1 MERLWKKLKD
11 KGLVVMAVSVDR
23 GSPKR
28 VAAFSRK
35 YNLSFPILLDREG
48 EVRRAY
54 EVTALPTSYIIGKD
68 GRIIGRIIGAREWY
82 GAASIRFFE
91 ALLGR

>member
-35 YNLSFPILLDREG
+35 YNLSFTILLDREG

-54 EVTALPTSYIIGKD
+54 EVEALPTSYIIGRD
-68 GRIIGRIIGAREWY
+68 RRIIGGIIVAREWY